1 MTTANKSS
9 KAGTPRPDIGAG
21 GRRLAGLVDEGRA
34 RALLGRRRVGLAPI
48 PVALASSP
56 RSAGRSARRG
66 LGEHLGVRPLRHL
79 HRLDARLALVHGSL
93 REAEADVVPFSMAAT
108 TKPMIDSRFSK

>member
-21 GRRLAGLVDEGRA
+21 GRLAGLVDEGRA
-34 RALLGRRRVGLAPI
+34 RALPGRWRVGLAPI
-48 PVALASSP
+48 LVALASSP

-93 REAEADVVPFSMAAT
+93 RDV
-108 TKPMIDSRFSK
+108 